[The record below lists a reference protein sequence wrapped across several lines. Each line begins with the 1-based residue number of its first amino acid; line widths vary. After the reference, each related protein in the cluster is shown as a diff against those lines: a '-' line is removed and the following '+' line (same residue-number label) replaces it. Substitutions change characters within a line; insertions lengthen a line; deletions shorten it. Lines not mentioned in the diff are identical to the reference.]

1 MKSPY
6 ANGLRININEIVKLE
21 FIDNNV
27 DVASVATT
35 YETLKQI
42 HIAIGQCIENYDSNL
57 ARQADAKNKSN

>member
-6 ANGLRININEIVKLE
+6 ANGLKININEIVKLE

-35 YETLKQI
+35 YEALKQI
-42 HIAIGQCIENYDSNL
+42 YMAIGQCIENHDSHL
-57 ARQADAKNKSN
+57 ARQTEAKNKAN